1 MSDSLKLKLLEA
13 IKGEHPNVFSME
25 RLKALLTEI
34 NVERMA
40 TEGKAF
46 KESNMEKRLR
56 ELTWKDDNGYS
67 PISPKKNEKG
77 FLIGYVYN
85 EPQRLEFKNINIEF
99 GGEQGQLTGISLG
112 RAY

>member
-34 NVERMA
+34 NVERMES
-40 TEGKAF
+40 EGKAF

-56 ELTWKDDNGYS
+56 ELTWKDDNGYA
-67 PISPKKNEKG
+67 PIRPIKNERG
-77 FLIGYVYN
+77 YLTGYVYN
-85 EPQRLEFKNINIEF
+85 EPPRLGFDRVRITL
-99 GGEQGQLTGISLG
+99 GGMQGSIF
-112 RAY
+112 